1 MNGVTAVEAK
11 ILHAHK
17 MNYSP
22 LPQLMYIP
30 QGLPVPGVII
40 LWDLHDRFQLRDAM
54 DHPRLWTLHER
65 IGMNF
70 SENSVRCPVE
80 TERNGDIS
88 SRAES
93 TAYRECYGR
102 TDAVEVSVARH
113 PAVTHST
120 RSDEERL
127 AASYSEGLWTIS
139 TLYWPWMFELSL
151 KSKSDLSKLR

>member
-70 SENSVRCPVE
+70 SENSVRRPVE
-80 TERNGDIS
+80 TERNGDI
-88 SRAES
+88 
-93 TAYRECYGR
+93 
-102 TDAVEVSVARH
+102 
-113 PAVTHST
+113 P
-120 RSDEERL
+120 
-127 AASYSEGLWTIS
+127 
-139 TLYWPWMFELSL
+139 
-151 KSKSDLSKLR
+151 SKSRIYYVQRVLWQNGCSRGVCGQTSGCHTFDAE